1 MVNTNYACNLN
12 IQNFMKNSGSELSA
26 VKKELRERNKSDQVI
41 SKSSHDGESERAPGP
56 GHKPQATS
64 SKPQAPSIKLSNQPE
79 QATSHKLQAPSN
91 KRQA

>member
-1 MVNTNYACNLN
+1 MFVFKHPKYYT
-12 IQNFMKNSGSELSA
+12 
-26 VKKELRERNKSDQVI
+26 ELRKRNKSDQGL
-41 SKSSHDGESERAPGP
+41 KQQASSSEGSSENLR
-56 GHKPQATS
+56 S

>member
-1 MVNTNYACNLN
+1 MFVFKHPKYYT
-12 IQNFMKNSGSELSA
+12 
-26 VKKELRERNKSDQVI
+26 ELRKRNKSDQVI
-41 SKSSHDGESERAPGP
+41 SHSASTEANSRRAPGP
-56 GHKPQATS
+56 GLKPQAPS